1 MSFNT
6 CILFRPMS
14 PIHESHGGHDAINIR
29 LTGGRNVQEGKKP
42 YYT

>member
-6 CILFRPMS
+6 SILFRPMAR
-14 PIHESHGGHDAINIR
+14 IHESHGGHDAIKVR

-42 YYT
+42 